1 MLPKV
6 FLSLSLRWNGIL
18 TLHLEYVQNE
28 CRVRPSTSA
37 EVLFWLKDEEPFPY
51 RLFTSLYRPSLIT
64 KSISLLF
71 GFRHDR
77 STWSIDALSLID
89 VLTNEDLL
97 KDGGFE
103 TNYLSSSYNR
113 CVLSNTRISSGDIF
127 FDLPYAGD
135 FYYADQTTVG
145 MSYLT
150 QNIDLVGG
158 RYYNL
163 SFVLENRGYPTNNF
177 ILLIE

>member
-1 MLPKV
+1 MNQKS
-6 FLSLSLRWNGIL
+6 FLDLD
-18 TLHLEYVQNE
+18 YVQNE
-28 CRVRPSTSA
+28 CRVRPSSSA

-51 RLFTSLYRPSLIT
+51 RLLTSLYRPSLIT
-64 KSISLLF
+64 KSISILF
-71 GFRHDR
+71 GFRHDKSR
-77 STWSIDALSLID
+77 WSIDGLSLID
-89 VLTNEDLL
+89 VLTNENLL
-97 KDGGFE
+97 KDGDFE
-103 TNYLSSSYNR
+103 SNYLSRSYNR
-113 CVLSNTRISSGDIF
+113 CVLSNTGSSSGEIF
-127 FDLPYAGD
+127 FDLPYSGD

-163 SFVLENRGYPTNNF
+163 SFFLENRGYPNNTF